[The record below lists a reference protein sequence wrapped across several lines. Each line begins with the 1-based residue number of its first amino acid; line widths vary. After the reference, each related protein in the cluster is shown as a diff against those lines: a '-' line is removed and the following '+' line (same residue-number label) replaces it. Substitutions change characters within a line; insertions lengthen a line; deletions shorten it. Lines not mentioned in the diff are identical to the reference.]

1 MFSSNPSFP
10 GWNFPSQWCDG
21 FSTRLSYVWEGPIDY
36 TKSPTS
42 IGLQIQQ
49 RNADVSSREEVQA
62 VPYEEDIFYGL
73 KKSLVDFFKTRM
85 KEIDK
90 KDALQSLIMDKLTEM
105 IQDDDLEFEQLMGV
119 YKMVSSDNRYSS
131 DSILSILKP
140 VPGVPSVFV
149 NNVSEKDEKQDAF
162 EQVYEGM
169 DSTDLENINNLL
181 RLLNAVK
188 NKENE

>member
-1 MFSSNPSFP
+1 MY
-10 GWNFPSQWCDG
+10 DEHDE
-21 FSTRLSYVWEGPIDY
+21 RPIDY

-49 RNADVSSREEVQA
+49 RNADVSPREEVQA

>member
-1 MFSSNPSFP
+1 MY
-10 GWNFPSQWCDG
+10 DEHDE
-21 FSTRLSYVWEGPIDY
+21 RPIDY

-42 IGLQIQQ
+42 IGMQIQQ
-49 RNADVSSREEVQA
+49 RNAEVSQREEVQA

-131 DSILSILKP
+131 DSILSIFKP
-140 VPGVPSVFV
+140 VPGSPSLLAE
-149 NNVSEKDEKQDAF
+149 NVAQKDEKQDAF

-181 RLLNAVK
+181 RLLTAMK
-188 NKENE
+188 NKDNE